1 MYLQGTSMA
10 NLLIRKKRLT
20 NSLLF
25 LSLMFISNAHAQV
38 VRYIEVV
45 EKEEQEQI
53 RVVGTL
59 KAYQTSNIAISE
71 SGLVSEV
78 FVNDGDY
85 VEKGDRLLKVD
96 DRRLMAQVEQLR
108 AEHAAAK
115 ESLKAAE
122 AKFERAQSDYQA
134 YLTSQKNK
142 AVSKQQLERS
152 RAESNSTKANML
164 AAKQNVDAVM
174 ASLTLA
180 EVKLSD
186 TQLVAPFSGQ
196 VVERHAELGQWLS
209 AGDTAFKLTAF
220 DKLEAWLD
228 IPERLSHLKHSEAL
242 SIPLQSASAL
252 APSNKVKVIN
262 QIDPR
267 ARTFKVIAEISHP
280 GFMPGMSVSAWLA
293 TNAKSSTLMVPK
305 DALIHRGGSYFVY
318 KVNTDGDNQSAQ
330 SVPVKVKF
338 HSSGWVAIDSVV
350 LANGDKVVTEGN
362 ERLMPGPVVAVPD
375 TQVSSQS
382 VSENVN

>member
-1 MYLQGTSMA
+1 MA
-10 NLLIRKKRLT
+10 NLFFRKKRLT
-20 NSLLF
+20 KSLLF
-25 LSLMFISNAHAQV
+25 LSLMFISNVHAQV
-38 VRYIEVV
+38 VRYSEVL

-59 KAYQTSNIAISE
+59 KAYQTANIAISE
-71 SGLVSEV
+71 SGLVTQV
-78 FVNDGDY
+78 LVNDGDY
-85 VEKGDRLLKVD
+85 VKKGDQLLKID
-96 DRRLMAQVEQLR
+96 DRRLKAQVDQLR

-115 ESLKAAE
+115 ENLKAAE
-122 AKFERAQSDYQA
+122 AEFERAQSDYQA
-134 YLTSQKNK
+134 YLTSQKNN

-152 RAESNSTKANML
+152 RADANSAKANML
-164 AAKQNVDAVM
+164 AAKQNVDAVK

-180 EVKLSD
+180 NVKLSD
-186 TQLVAPFSGQ
+186 TQLFAPFSGQ
-196 VVERHAELGQWLS
+196 VVARHAELGQWLS
-209 AGDTAFKLTAF
+209 AGDTAFTVTSF

-228 IPERLSHLKHSEAL
+228 VPERLSHLKHSEAL
-242 SIPLQSASAL
+242 SVPLQSASAL
-252 APSNKVKVIN
+252 ATSNKVKVIN
-262 QIDPR
+262 QIDSR

-305 DALIHRGGSYFVY
+305 DALIQRGGSYFVY
-318 KVNTDGDNQSAQ
+318 KVNTDGDKQSAQ

-338 HSSGWVAIDSVV
+338 HSSGWVAIDSAV
-350 LANGDKVVTEGN
+350 LVNGDKVVTEGN